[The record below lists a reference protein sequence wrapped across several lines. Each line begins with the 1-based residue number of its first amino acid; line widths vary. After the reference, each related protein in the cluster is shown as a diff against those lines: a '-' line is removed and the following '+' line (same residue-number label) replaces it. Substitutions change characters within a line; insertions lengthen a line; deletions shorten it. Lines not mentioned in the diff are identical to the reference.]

1 METRNITIINSRT
14 QTQTTFESNAETLG
28 QLKEELRNKNID
40 YTDMAFFEGHI
51 RAELKDDQS
60 ILPTNIPYKG
70 RTVNDLV
77 FMLSP
82 VKKITSGSVREDLY
96 QIIKNTPGMAIDIK
110 GRYGKSYTNCTTAQL
125 QEFIESA
132 TTPAESVRCSATEA
146 VEDAL
151 VTLAEALYA
160 EDVISPSVFHEV
172 LNKIGVKQVNT
183 MSQED
188 INEMFDFVK

>member
-1 METRNITIINSRT
+1 
-14 QTQTTFESNAETLG
+14 
-28 QLKEELRNKNID
+28 
-40 YTDMAFFEGHI
+40 
-51 RAELKDDQS
+51 
-60 ILPTNIPYKG
+60 
-70 RTVNDLV
+70 
-77 FMLSP
+77 
-82 VKKITSGSVREDLY
+82 
-96 QIIKNTPGMAIDIK
+96 MAIDIK

-151 VTLAEALYA
+151 ATLAEALYA
-160 EDVISPSVFHEV
+160 EDVISSSVFHEV